1 MTMVHSLL
9 FISISVIVWF
19 TVTASFSNSDTYD
32 EPDDPSSMCKL
43 TRSVELERECSPLL
57 SSVVSRAELG
67 SDKFYRTARDISF
80 QNGDWM
86 QEPHGS
92 PLMPFDDTD
101 MPNYNVSAFESLLKL
116 ASFYIMGIDF
126 AYQNDTTVG
135 LCGLLSIGIT
145 RNRTMSYSP
154 QNWSPWFHKSP
165 GYSDLTMLFEGL
177 YVESQETGERLM
189 CLLGTSLF
197 PYSDI
202 YANSYEYWEQ
212 HHSCKRDQS
221 RNLENNQIMLVLR
234 YPQNFSLTNRAI
246 IGEMR
251 SLHRKTDAMYFDNVY
266 ISSLMSRDSKYQ
278 FSSDELVASACKD
291 SSCHDTMVD
300 DNIHISKGFKFCDVF
315 QRFAS
320 SDAFDIM
327 VVKPNCNSKYCNKL
341 GPFVLERNLEGTN
354 QTLDEF
360 KLIVANYRCVLG
372 NKNSKKQKTAKVF
385 AVFRAISSQENRLT
399 SQSRSGLSGMTI
411 SAEGTW
417 DSSTGKLCMIG
428 CMGIEKGSDQCNSR
442 ICIYFPKTFSITQ
455 RKIFVGTISSM
466 SNTDPYASLIFKK
479 ELRPKD
485 LWNYYN
491 EYTKSNLVYKYSKIE
506 LATKLLKRDK
516 KLVYETFINKFPI
529 LRYPF
534 LKDQNNITSLSSLSS
549 ELGFS
554 TSVLPQ
560 ILYNGSPLEQ
570 VVQLEVL
577 TLGPMFGFY
586 FEWEHQKVQTCE
598 VTAADS
604 DKPSAFTED
613 GLHINISAQ
622 LSLTG
627 TRYSH
632 VAELLVEGLY
642 DPFEGK
648 MHLIGCRSVPSSM
661 KFGKENLTLE
671 NDTDCLIEVK
681 VEYTSKTT
689 RWLVN
694 PTVKVSIISQ
704 RKETNPL
711 YFSPISLKTA
721 LVTYNYK
728 DNFIEVAFR
737 QNFELILRVVIL
749 LSTIAFILRQ
759 LYYVDQKVEAIHI
772 ISLVMLGIQITGYTL
787 PLVMNTEIF
796 FKWKEYQYPE
806 SRVINSGKSLWL
818 ERLDCALKC
827 LLLVAFILTLRL
839 FQKVWDSRKEHKK
852 SLSWEK
858 IASEQRNF
866 LLTFLIHIFG
876 FLAVYTSNMT
886 NTGSITNSRTYG
898 KVPEWA
904 NDLEKY
910 MAIVQDLFLLPQIM
924 GNLQW
929 KVQGKSLSKVYYIGF
944 SGLRFVVR
952 GYDYIR
958 DPIFSSYFHK
968 YDSITS
974 SVFFTKFEN
983 SVIMVIVVA
992 FAIIVHVQQAHLKF

>member
-1 MTMVHSLL
+1 M
-9 FISISVIVWF
+9 F
-19 TVTASFSNSDTYD
+19 TVTASFSHSDTYD
-32 EPDDPSSMCKL
+32 EPDDPTSICKL

-67 SDKFYRTARDISF
+67 TDKFYRIARDISF

-86 QEPHGS
+86 QEPNGS

-126 AYQNDTTVG
+126 AQQNDTTIG

-154 QNWSPWFHKSP
+154 QKWSPWFHKSP
-165 GYSDLTMLFEGL
+165 GYSDLTILFQGL

-202 YANSYEYWEQ
+202 YANSFEYWEQ
-212 HHSCKRDQS
+212 HHSCKINQS
-221 RNLENNQIMLVLR
+221 HNLENNQIMLVLS
-234 YPQNFSLTNRAI
+234 YPQNFSLTSRAI

-251 SLHRKTDAMYFDNVY
+251 SLHRKTDDVYFDNVY
-266 ISSLMSRDSKYQ
+266 ISSMMSRDTKYQ
-278 FSSDELVASACKD
+278 FLSEELVASACKD

-300 DNIHISKGFKFCDVF
+300 DNIHISKGFQFCDVF

-320 SDAFDIM
+320 SDAFDIV
-327 VVKPNCNSKYCNKL
+327 VVKSNCNSRYCNKL

-372 NKNSKKQKTAKVF
+372 NNNSKKQKTAKVF
-385 AVFRAISSQENRLT
+385 AVFRAISPQANRHT

-417 DSSTGKLCMIG
+417 DSSTDQLCMIG
-428 CMGIEKGSDQCNSR
+428 CVGIEKGSDQCNSK

-455 RKIFVGTISSM
+455 RKIFIGTISSM
-466 SNTDPYASLIFKK
+466 SNTDPSDSLIFKK

-506 LATKLLKRDK
+506 LATKLLTRNK
-516 KLVYETFINKFPI
+516 KLVYVSFIKKFLI

-534 LKDQNNITSLSSLSS
+534 IRDQNNITSLSFLSS

-554 TSVLPQ
+554 TRVLPQ
-560 ILYNGSPLEQ
+560 IFYNGSPQEQ
-570 VVQLEVL
+570 VVRLEVL

-586 FEWEHQKVQTCE
+586 WEHQKVQRSE
-598 VTAADS
+598 VIAADS
-604 DKPSAFTED
+604 NETSGFTE
-613 GLHINISAQ
+613 LHLNISAQ

-642 DPFEGK
+642 DQFVGK

-671 NDTDCLIEVK
+671 NNMDCLIEVK

-721 LVTYNYK
+721 LITYK
-728 DNFIEVAFR
+728 DNFIEVTFR
-737 QNFELILRVVIL
+737 QNFDLILRLVVL

-759 LYYVDQKVEAIHI
+759 LYYVDQKVDAIHI
-772 ISLVMLGIQITGYTL
+772 ISLVMLGIQITGYAL

-806 SRVINSGKSLWL
+806 SRIINSRKSLWL

-827 LLLVAFILTLRL
+827 LLLVAFTLTLRL
-839 FQKVWDSRKEHKK
+839 FQKVWDSRKEPKFF
-852 SLSWEK
+852 LSWKK
-858 IASEQRNF
+858 IADEQRNV

-876 FLAVYTSNMT
+876 FLAVYTSNTT
-886 NTGSITNSRTYG
+886 NTGSITNSRSYG
-898 KVPEWA
+898 QVPEWA

-910 MAIVQDLFLLPQIM
+910 MVIVQDLFLLPQIM

-929 KVQGKSLSKVYYIGF
+929 KVQGKPLSKVYYIGF
-944 SGLRFVVR
+944 SVLRFVVR

-983 SVIMVIVVA
+983 CVIMVIVVA
-992 FAIIVHVQQAHLKF
+992 LAIIIHVQQAHLKF

>member
-1 MTMVHSLL
+1 MTLVHTLV
-9 FISISVIVWF
+9 FISISVTVLF
-19 TVTASFSNSDTYD
+19 TVTSSFLHSDTYD
-32 EPDDPSSMCKL
+32 DPDDPTSICKF
-43 TRSVELERECSPLL
+43 TRSVELERECSPVL

-67 SDKFYRTARDISF
+67 NDKFYRIARDISF
-80 QNGDWM
+80 QNGDWT
-86 QEPHGS
+86 QEPNGS

-101 MPNYNVSAFESLLKL
+101 MPNYNSSAFESLLKL

-126 AYQNDTTVG
+126 AHQTDTTVG

-154 QNWSPWFHKSP
+154 QKWSPWFHKSP
-165 GYSDLTMLFEGL
+165 GYSDLTIVFEGL

-189 CLLGTSLF
+189 CLLGTTLF
-197 PYSDI
+197 PYSNI
-202 YANSYEYWEQ
+202 YANSYDYWEQ
-212 HHSCKRDQS
+212 HHSCKIDQS
-221 RNLENNQIMLVLR
+221 HNLENDQIMLVLS

-266 ISSLMSRDSKYQ
+266 ISSVMSRDTKYQ
-278 FSSDELVASACKD
+278 FSSEELVASACKD
-291 SSCHDTMVD
+291 SSCHDTLVD
-300 DNIHISKGFKFCDVF
+300 ENIHISKGFQFCDVF

-320 SDAFDIM
+320 SQAFDIV
-327 VVKPNCNSKYCNKL
+327 VVKSNCNGKYCNKL
-341 GPFVLERNLEGTN
+341 GPFVLERNLEETN
-354 QTLDEF
+354 QTFDDF
-360 KLIVANYRCVLG
+360 KLIVANHRCVLG
-372 NKNSKKQKTAKVF
+372 NNNSKKQNTAKVF
-385 AVFRAISSQENRLT
+385 AVFRAISSQANRHT
-399 SQSRSGLSGMTI
+399 SHSRSGLSGMTI
-411 SAEGTW
+411 SAEGSW
-417 DSSTGKLCMIG
+417 DSSTGQLCMIG
-428 CMGIEKGSDQCNSR
+428 CVGIEKGSDQCNCR

-455 RKIFVGTISSM
+455 RKIFIGTISSM

-506 LATKLLKRDK
+506 LATKLLKRNK
-516 KLVYETFINKFPI
+516 KLVYETFIKKFLI

-534 LKDQNNITSLSSLSS
+534 VKDQNNITSLSFLSS

-554 TSVLPQ
+554 TRVLPQ

-570 VVQLEVL
+570 VVRLEVL
-577 TLGPMFGFY
+577 TLGSMFGFY
-586 FEWEHQKVQTCE
+586 WELHKVQTGE
-598 VTAADS
+598 VMAADS
-604 DKPSAFTED
+604 NETSAFKED
-613 GLHINISAQ
+613 GLHLNISAQ

-648 MHLIGCRSVPSSM
+648 MHLIGCRSVPNSM

-671 NDTDCLIEVK
+671 NNMDCLIEVK

-704 RKETNPL
+704 RKQTNPL

-721 LVTYNYK
+721 LITYN
-728 DNFIEVAFR
+728 NFIEVTFR
-737 QNFELILRVVIL
+737 QNFEVFLRVVVL
-749 LSTIAFILRQ
+749 LSTVAFVLRQ

-772 ISLVMLGIQITGYTL
+772 ISLVMLGIQMTGYTL

-796 FKWKEYQYPE
+796 FKWKECQYHE
-806 SRVINSGKSLWL
+806 SRIIKSGKNLWL

-839 FQKVWDSRKEHKK
+839 FQKVWDSRKEPRK
-852 SLSWEK
+852 SLSWKKIPSEK
-858 IASEQRNF
+858 RNF
-866 LLTFLIHIFG
+866 LLSFLIHIFG
-876 FLAVYTSNMT
+876 FLAVYTSNKT
-886 NTGSITNSRTYG
+886 NTESIRNSGTYG

-904 NDLEKY
+904 NALEKY

-929 KVQGKSLSKVYYIGF
+929 KVQGKPLSKVYYIGF
-944 SGLRFVVR
+944 SVLRFVVR

-974 SVFFTKFEN
+974 SVFFTEFEN
-983 SVIMVIVVA
+983 CVIMVIVVA
-992 FAIIVHVQQAHLKF
+992 LAIIVHVQQSHLKF